1 ATRFLAGHGADVV
14 RVDAPGFDEIPAVA
28 IDGGFG
34 KRSTVLDLRSA
45 GDRDAFERL
54 VSSAD
59 VVVHGYRPGALSGLG
74 YSTARLASLRP
85 GLIIGRLSAYGPAGP
100 WAHRRGF
107 RRLGQMVSGIAEEG
121 RRAAGTEHPVPL
133 PCQALDHAS
142 GYLLALGV
150 LIGLRRRHRE
160 GQSWRIAVSLART
173 ARWLD
178 DLGRVEGGRDT
189 PEPTP

>member
-1 ATRFLAGHGADVV
+1 
-14 RVDAPGFDEIPAVA
+14 
-28 IDGGFG
+28 
-34 KRSTVLDLRSA
+34 
-45 GDRDAFERL
+45 
-54 VSSAD
+54 
-59 VVVHGYRPGALSGLG
+59 
-74 YSTARLASLRP
+74 
-85 GLIIGRLSAYGPAGP
+85 
-100 WAHRRGF
+100 
-107 RRLGQMVSGIAEEG
+107 QMVSGIAEEG

-189 PEPTP
+189 PEPTPLEVQKYLRIDATPWGRAEHVSCPGMVDGSPPRWDRASPQAGSHPATFDDPV